1 MSRPIKISST
11 RINTFLQ
18 CKQKY
23 WFNYVDHLPKLANPV
38 FRLGISVHS
47 ALELAGQIWMEKG
60 KFSAADKKKILK
72 EYDRVSVE
80 EGIEE
85 MAIHKEGRAIVS
97 KRVKDFDLGGKILG
111 LEVLFGMKGA
121 PDIYT
126 EDGVPL
132 IGAIDKVVE
141 LDEDTL
147 LIVDYKTS
155 KTAPTADQ
163 LKADKQLSIYD
174 LVASIMYPQY
184 KRIIVSL
191 DLLRHDILYSYRTD
205 EDRVEFSGYLK
216 EVYDQM
222 TNLKAEGVQAT
233 INNFCGWCD
242 YKEYCSVYKKA
253 CGRVDY
259 KFVDPSSFDSSKLME
274 EWQHTSD
281 MKKTLEQRYRELSML
296 MIDRIKI
303 KGENINNGEKEV
315 YIRQSNKRTYDTA
328 VAASVIDPSHF
339 SKLVKVNKRQLEEY
353 MEKNPAVKGKIVESM
368 TSNFTS
374 PFLATRKVRK

>member
-1 MSRPIKISST
+1 MSKEIKISST

-47 ALELAGQIWMEKG
+47 ALEFAGKIWMKKG
-60 KFSAADKKKILK
+60 KFSASDKKSILK

-85 MAIHKEGRAIVS
+85 MTIHKEGRDLVN
-97 KRVKDFDLGGKILG
+97 KRIKDFDLGGRILG
-111 LEVLFGMKGA
+111 LEALFGMRGA
-121 PDIYT
+121 QDVVT
-126 EDGVPL
+126 KEGVPL

-155 KTAPTADQ
+155 KTAPTSDQ
-163 LKADKQLSIYD
+163 LKTDKQLSIYD
-174 LVASIMYPQY
+174 LVASILWPQY

-191 DLLRHDILYSYRTD
+191 DLLRHDIIYSYRTD
-205 EDRVEFSGYLK
+205 EDREEFSGYLK
-216 EVYDQM
+216 AVYDQM
-222 TNLKAEGVQAT
+222 TSLKAEDVSAT
-233 INNFCGWCD
+233 INTFCGWCD
-242 YKEYCSVYKKA
+242 YKDYCSVYKKA
-253 CGRVDY
+253 CGRKDY
-259 KFVDPSSFDSSKLME
+259 KFVDPSAFDSSKLME
-274 EWQHTSD
+274 EWQHVSN

-303 KGENINNGEKEV
+303 NGENINDGEKEV

-339 SKLVKVNKRQLEEY
+339 AKLVKVNKRSLEDY
-353 MEKNPAVKGKIVESM
+353 MERNPVVKEKIVASM
-368 TSNFTS
+368 TSNFTT
-374 PFLATRKVRK
+374 PFLATKKVRK